1 MKLRSILLSF
11 GCLLTALAGR
21 GGEVTS
27 EALAT
32 AEVELKPFT
41 LAGEFEATY
50 SYVGEER
57 VQRASRTTTFDE
69 NEFQTHLV
77 LTPKAS
83 FGFVRLGVQWERYSF
98 SLGHRSP
105 LPNTLQSIALIAGV
119 DLAIKDSIILRLEAQ
134 PGFYGTFTDEFS
146 TRQLKVPFIVGGTYI
161 YSADLQLIAGVS
173 VDVDRKYPVLPAV
186 GVRWKFAPKLVLDA
200 VLPTPRLE
208 YELNK
213 SLTLYAG
220 AELKEETY
228 RVGGEFG
235 KYHDN
240 DRSLN
245 HALLTYSEIRV
256 GGGFTY
262 KLSEGLTLSAEGG
275 AQPYRE
281 FDFSRADARYR
292 SDGTSAYG
300 QASCSSRSRLRLSP
314 PL

>member
-1 MKLRSILLSF
+1 MKFRSILLSF
-11 GCLLTALAGR
+11 GCILSALTGR

-27 EALAT
+27 EAPAA
-32 AEVELKPFT
+32 AEVESKPFT

-50 SYVGEER
+50 SFVGKER
-57 VQRASRTTTFDE
+57 VERASRSTTFDE

-105 LPNTLQSIALIAGV
+105 LPNTLQSITLIAGV
-119 DLAIKDSIILRLEAQ
+119 DLTIKDSIILRLEAQ
-134 PGFYGTFTDEFS
+134 PGFYGTFTDELS
-146 TRQLKVPFIVGGTYI
+146 TRQLEGAFHHRRHFYI

-173 VDVDRKYPVLPAV
+173 VDVDRKYPVLLVV
-186 GVRWKFAPKLVLDA
+186 GVRWKFAPKLVLNA

-235 KYHDN
+235 NYHDH

-256 GGGFTY
+256 GGGFSY

-300 QASCSSRSRLRLSP
+300 QASLQFAF
-314 PL
+314 